1 MTALASLAEAIAKAG
16 LIKPGKRPLLHR
28 VGFLLSTGK
37 NDRKAA
43 IGRYLE
49 SRKRGKGFGP
59 RGRRRARTGTYSGV
73 YATGVNK
80 SENSMDAITT
90 LYAEIEK
97 ARGGPRSGMIPYGSR
112 HQWGRARFFEAR
124 AKRNGEKLSPRAQRA
139 KGYLAQRIR
148 GGKTPNGATRRA
160 FYKSAELPMT
170 DAVDELYTAIEKAK
184 GLMPRGGSSK
194 MARRFNPR
202 DLLRRGG
209 RSAKGTNGWT
219 VNARQYLSERK
230 KGGAWRT
237 WNADGSGKMRRD
249 GKYK

>member
-1 MTALASLAEAIAKAG
+1 MSAIAILADAIAKAG

-59 RGRRRARTGTYSGV
+59 RGRRRARTGTYTGV

-80 SENSMDAITT
+80 SEIGMDAIDT

-148 GGKTPNGATRRA
+148 GGKTPKGATRRA
-160 FYKSAELPMT
+160 FYKSEQAMT
-170 DAVDELYTAIEKAK
+170 EAVDELYTAIEKAQGK
-184 GLMPRGGSSK
+184 GMVPKGGSARLRAK
-194 MARRFNPR
+194 VLGARRKTYDRLYRSNPNKLGDVKAVSAR
-202 DLLRRGG
+202 VFPKRR
-209 RSAKGTNGWT
+209 K
-219 VNARQYLSERK
+219 
-230 KGGAWRT
+230 
-237 WNADGSGKMRRD
+237 
-249 GKYK
+249 

>member
-28 VGFLLSTGK
+28 VGFLLSSGK

-59 RGRRRARTGTYSGV
+59 RGRRRARTGTYTGV

-112 HQWGRARFFEAR
+112 HQYNRARFFEAR
-124 AKRNGEKLSPRAQRA
+124 AKRNGESKTPLARRGSRARA
-139 KGYLAQRIR
+139 YLANRFR
-148 GGKTPNGATRRA
+148 GGKGPGGRTRTGNGGI
-160 FYKSAELPMT
+160 YKSELPMT
-170 DAVDELYTAIEKAK
+170 DAVDDLYEAIEKARR
-184 GLMPRGGSSK
+184 LISPR
-194 MARRFNPR
+194 A
-202 DLLRRGG
+202 
-209 RSAKGTNGWT
+209 
-219 VNARQYLSERK
+219 
-230 KGGAWRT
+230 
-237 WNADGSGKMRRD
+237 RRD
-249 GKYK
+249 GARFDRKMSGGKLTNPSSALNRRITRRKPGHFLRNGAMLKR